1 VTHSCLFLAPSTK
14 LDSPELTRMS
24 LSPRS
29 VWRDAW
35 RRDGE
40 TNSLPGNKEV
50 FTSKTFRTGT
60 EIDFFIIPSNS
71 GKVKMTWRFNL
82 HWTIVIC
89 IFKIHTTKYYFI
101 YRNVKIEGMYK
112 GMPIIWPIMT
122 SKSVKRGVSEWWVYL
137 KEFKFN
143 AVNYRN
149 CSKAV
154 RKCEKKTFI
163 ARNRLG

>member
-1 VTHSCLFLAPSTK
+1 MNIWKWRTVFLARSTK
-14 LDSPELTRMS
+14 LGSPELT
-24 LSPRS
+24 

-82 HWTIVIC
+82 HWTIVVC
-89 IFKIHTTKYYFI
+89 IFKIHTTKYYFF

-122 SKSVKRGVSEWWVYL
+122 SKSVKRGVSREFIWRNLNLMRWITGTARKQWENVRRKRSSQETGWV
-137 KEFKFN
+137 N
-143 AVNYRN
+143 
-149 CSKAV
+149 
-154 RKCEKKTFI
+154 
-163 ARNRLG
+163 